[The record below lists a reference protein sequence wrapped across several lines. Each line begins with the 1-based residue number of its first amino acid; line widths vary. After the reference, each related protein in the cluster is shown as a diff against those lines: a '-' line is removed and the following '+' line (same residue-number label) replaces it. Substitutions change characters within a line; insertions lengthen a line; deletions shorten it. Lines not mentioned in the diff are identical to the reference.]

1 MAGLSPEQRDDAEK
15 SLRYLKQ
22 MEGIIRTSPNAEQ
35 RARVSREIVK
45 YREKLSALVPGKDFS
60 KSNADQIRA
69 ELGLDAP
76 GAAEGGAGR
85 AGSAPSQAH
94 SAVGGRATAGYS
106 ILQKFPVQKGSPN
119 SSDPD
124 VNFLSTV
131 WNVINREYWPAISEQ
146 HCKLDFSHSS
156 ERDGLR
162 AQLENIS
169 RNLKVLLE
177 TIEEYSGAEK
187 QDFREQLLKMKNRQT
202 RAFIFD
208 SNEAL
213 KKLREFL
220 EKLCDDVQSRGGVV
234 MNKAEPLRFNARFE
248 KATVLEG
255 VSVAD
260 GLVEFHQF
268 VAEAIQHLNLPQLK
282 PPRTPGAPEA

>member
-1 MAGLSPEQRDDAEK
+1 MSPEQRDEAERA
-15 SLRYLKQ
+15 LRYLKQ

-35 RARVSREIVK
+35 RARVSREILK
-45 YREKLSALVPGKDFS
+45 YREKLSGLAPGKDFS

-69 ELGLDAP
+69 ELGLEA
-76 GAAEGGAGR
+76 GAASGAQG
-85 AGSAPSQAH
+85 AVAAQAQSAA
-94 SAVGGRATAGYS
+94 GGRATAGYS

-131 WNVINREYWPAISEQ
+131 WTVINVEYWPAISEQ

-156 ERDGLR
+156 ERDGMR

-260 GLVEFHQF
+260 GLIEFHQF

-282 PPRTPGAPEA
+282 PPRTPGAPQA